1 MFRDRT
7 NLYLSFRQSYTHHPY
22 LSSQSA
28 PLIDG
33 DVIEMD
39 MLPPSWMDISTQVES
54 QLQGIT
60 SLIGRLAPLHKKHAL
75 PGFDDRSAEEREI
88 EQLTLQITQGLHRCQ
103 ALVKK
108 FEALSHQVDANDQAL
123 IKMCNNMKVAMAGK
137 VQDTSAMFRK
147 MQSSYLKVLRKDPTY
162 ASTGSIE
169 QDVQLSRQ
177 ALEQT
182 QDLIHDEQDAE
193 VRQREQ
199 EINKIA
205 QAILEVADIFKD
217 LQTMVIDQGS
227 LVDRID
233 FNVETMYQSV
243 KDADRE
249 LVKGERYQ
257 KRTTKCKI
265 ILLLSLIILALFLI
279 LILKPRHHSSSS
291 YSAPPPQEPA
301 AEPPSSNDD
310 SSVPALI

>member
-22 LSSQSA
+22 LSSQAA
-28 PLIDG
+28 PLIEG
-33 DVIEMD
+33 DAIELD
-39 MLPPSWMDISTQVES
+39 MLQPGWMDITSQVES
-54 QLQGIT
+54 QLQAIT
-60 SLIGRLAPLHKKHAL
+60 SLIGQLAPLHKKHAL

-88 EQLTLQITQGLHRCQ
+88 EQLTLQITKGLHRCQ

-108 FEALSHQVDANDQAL
+108 FESLSRQLDQNDQAL
-123 IKMCNNMKVAMAGK
+123 VKMYDNMKVAMAAK
-137 VQDTSAMFRK
+137 VQDTSSMFRS
-147 MQSSYLKVLRKDPTY
+147 MQSSYLKVLRKDPKF
-162 ASTGSIE
+162 ASTGSVE

-182 QDLIHDEQDAE
+182 QDLLQDEQDVE
-193 VRQREQ
+193 IRQREQ

-205 QAILEVADIFKD
+205 QGILEVADIFKD

-265 ILLLSLIILALFLI
+265 ILLLSLIIIGLFII
-279 LILKPRHHSSSS
+279 LIFRPRRH
-291 YSAPPPQEPA
+291 YVQ
-301 AEPPSSNDD
+301 AEPSQPVQPAP
-310 SSVPALI
+310 VPAQPAPAQPAQPAEP